1 MPYDPVAEEAHRA
14 ALSVQMHQLADTLPE
29 ALDALRWSADTT
41 YASDRYNPRIR
52 LRRED
57 GAEIGIGE
65 HRLSKGRLTLSGWLP
80 DNTAYYERHGL
91 SGGQITVSRKKKA
104 WQIAHD
110 IRERLIPDL
119 DTAMAEVHRR
129 QLTHAQDAAAVQA
142 TAALLLTV
150 DNVHGNEPTA
160 EDRRRGAD
168 TRRELRWGREP
179 YGAPSARARI
189 SSYPQTNVTIK
200 CENLTPEQAR
210 AVLAALQ
217 STQRATAPAQT

>member
-1 MPYDPVAEEAHRA
+1 
-14 ALSVQMHQLADTLPE
+14 MHQLADTLPE
-29 ALDALRWSADTT
+29 ALDPLRWTADTT
-41 YASDRYNPRIR
+41 YASDQYNPRIR

-65 HRLSKGRLTLSGWLP
+65 HRLSKGRLSLSGWLP
-80 DNTAYYERHGL
+80 DNTAYYERHGI
-91 SGGQITVSRKKKA
+91 SGGQITVSRAKKA
-104 WQIAHD
+104 WQIARD
-110 IRERLIPDL
+110 ITERLLPDL

-129 QLTHAQDAAAVQA
+129 QLAHAQKAAGVQGA
-142 TAALLLTV
+142 AALLLTV

-168 TRRELRWGREP
+168 TTRELRWGGR

-200 CENLTPEQAR
+200 CENLTPELAR

-217 STQRATAPAQT
+217 AGHQRPDALAEG